1 MRRYAVACVYIL
13 NYARQSRYTIYNS
26 RCQALT
32 GKIVDC
38 ITVLF
43 TLLRLLH
50 SLRIP
55 ALAPQTRQSTS
66 DEVQSTKCKDDC
78 VTKLEH
84 YTLNERVYH
93 RIR

>member
-1 MRRYAVACVYIL
+1 MRRRAVARVCIL
-13 NYARQSRYTIYNS
+13 NYVCRSRYTIYNS

-50 SLRIP
+50 SLLIL

-66 DEVQSTKCKDDC
+66 DEVQSAKCK
-78 VTKLEH
+78 VQG
-84 YTLNERVYH
+84 
-93 RIR
+93 